1 MNVNG
6 ADFDT
11 PLIHRPPVH
20 LEGPVNPTKISLA
33 SAADITLVSLQE
45 EKAAFVPCAV
55 HVFVTSSNQYKN
67 VHPGCRH
74 KEMNMML

>member
-1 MNVNG
+1 MLNFSYHITFDLMIMNVNG

-45 EKAAFVPCAV
+45 EKAAFVP
-55 HVFVTSSNQYKN
+55 
-67 VHPGCRH
+67 
-74 KEMNMML
+74 